1 MTKVQESLGQG
12 EVVKRHPYLPTSLL
26 KGKMQRVSER
36 RLRRMQSPQPQAG
49 ETRNT
54 DLSYVIGERLKASFI
69 YRSWKSSKTFK
80 AIDINNARTVEECLQ
95 VKRRKTLFSLSK
107 QLIFT
112 PLNIQIQPS
121 CQQGRNKNIDK
132 MADLVTWSSHDL
144 EAVGI

>member
-1 MTKVQESLGQG
+1 
-12 EVVKRHPYLPTSLL
+12 
-26 KGKMQRVSER
+26 
-36 RLRRMQSPQPQAG
+36 MQSPQPQAG